1 MLYIKKQVG
10 PFKEFDTNDG
20 IHNFFNISFN
30 RQGVP
35 RNISKKT
42 SDKIDT
48 AQKIQTEIGFFS
60 DYCFKSMYVI
70 RRYKNNMY
78 VKVG

>member
-1 MLYIKKQVG
+1 MFYFMFYCLALHKKQVG
-10 PFKEFDTNDG
+10 TFKEFDTNDG

-42 SDKIDT
+42 SDKID
-48 AQKIQTEIGFFS
+48 S
-60 DYCFKSMYVI
+60 S
-70 RRYKNNMY
+70 KNTDRNRILF
-78 VKVG
+78 